1 MRPYKYL
8 HSFFIL
14 RVGHFKIFQHFLFT
28 FPQRVSEDVNS
39 IHIQFHV
46 KITIATEIWLPLK
59 NMTCEL
65 HTYNQKCR
73 FLKK

>member
-1 MRPYKYL
+1 LGYNVTNFEIKAKSKPISSFFIKITPYKYL
-8 HSFFIL
+8 HSFFVL

-46 KITIATEIWLPLK
+46 QITVAKET
-59 NMTCEL
+59 
-65 HTYNQKCR
+65 
-73 FLKK
+73 

>member
-8 HSFFIL
+8 HSFFVL

-46 KITIATEIWLPLK
+46 KITIATETELPLK

-65 HTYNQKCR
+65 
-73 FLKK
+73 

>member
-1 MRPYKYL
+1 MTHYKYL
-8 HSFFIL
+8 RPFFVL

-46 KITIATEIWLPLK
+46 KIMVAKET
-59 NMTCEL
+59 
-65 HTYNQKCR
+65 
-73 FLKK
+73 

>member
-1 MRPYKYL
+1 MTPYKYL
-8 HSFFIL
+8 HPFFVL

-46 KITIATEIWLPLK
+46 KIMVAKET
-59 NMTCEL
+59 
-65 HTYNQKCR
+65 
-73 FLKK
+73 